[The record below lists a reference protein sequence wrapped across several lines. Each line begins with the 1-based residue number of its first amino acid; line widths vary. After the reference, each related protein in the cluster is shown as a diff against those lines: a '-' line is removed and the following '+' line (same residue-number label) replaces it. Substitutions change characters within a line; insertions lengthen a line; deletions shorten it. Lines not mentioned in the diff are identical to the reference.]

1 MYPNNEKSSDTTL
14 IFNIFNT
21 FVPTSGNKRMD
32 KKQHRDHPHLTGEH
46 RWGDTAQLIFF
57 VVFMGIWITDSF
69 VFHYSTSPLQRV
81 PDILRIILAL
91 PVLVAG
97 WILARRGLKAIF
109 GTPREQPEL
118 IQTGVFRIV
127 RHPIYT
133 GAILFYLAAVLYTMS
148 LASAAFWL
156 LIIALYYLISK
167 YEERLLTE
175 AFGDDYLNY
184 KKKTGMLF
192 PKLR

>member
-1 MYPNNEKSSDTTL
+1 M
-14 IFNIFNT
+14 NT
-21 FVPTSGNKRMD
+21 R
-32 KKQHRDHPHLTGEH
+32 QHREYPHLTGEH

-57 VVFMGIWITDSF
+57 VIFMGIWITDSF
-69 VFHYSTSPLQRV
+69 VFHYSTSPLQGV
-81 PDILRIILAL
+81 PDILRIVLAIT
-91 PVLVAG
+91 VLVAG
-97 WILARRGLKAIF
+97 WILARRGLRAIF
-109 GTPREQPEL
+109 GTPREKPEL
-118 IQTGVFRIV
+118 IRTGVFRIV

-156 LIIALYYLISK
+156 LIIAMYYVISK
-167 YEERLLTE
+167 YEERILAE

-192 PKLR
+192 PKLG